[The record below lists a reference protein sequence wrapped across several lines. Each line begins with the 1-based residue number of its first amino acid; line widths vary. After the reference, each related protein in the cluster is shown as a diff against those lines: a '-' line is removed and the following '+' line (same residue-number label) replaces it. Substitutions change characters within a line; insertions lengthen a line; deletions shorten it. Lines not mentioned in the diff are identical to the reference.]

1 MAPVS
6 ILLVLVAN
14 VLTTSASPVRG
25 RKAREVGY
33 VGMEIQ
39 HEKVDSAV
47 TQGYVSKAAYEPE
60 AESISDDAH
69 PIIVDKIHFPELS
82 QAQLQDLQQAQES
95 SSLPSFST
103 LAFIFCI
110 AGFAAILYRSTKTDK
125 KGSGM
130 QDSPYV
136 QEALAALSGGLGP
149 FSNFVMNSAVQA
161 RNAADRWN
169 NGEKAV
175 PLFTAGEMSNSGLLD
190 ESEFEDNADSQVV
203 SDASVGFFAEDE
215 VQPEVPP
222 ALVPCANLMD
232 GFD

>member
-6 ILLVLVAN
+6 ILLVLAAN

-25 RKAREVGY
+25 RRAREVGY
-33 VGMEIQ
+33 VGIEIQ
-39 HEKVDSAV
+39 HEKVDSSV
-47 TQGYVSKAAYEPE
+47 TQGYVSKAAYVPE

-103 LAFIFCI
+103 LTFFFCI
-110 AGFAAILYRSTKTDK
+110 AGFAAILYRSTKSDK
-125 KGSGM
+125 KGGGA

-136 QEALAALSGGLGP
+136 QEALAALAGGLGP

-169 NGEKAV
+169 NGQKAV
-175 PLFTAGEMSNSGLLD
+175 LFKADETSNSGLLED
-190 ESEFEDNADSQVV
+190 SEFDDNDDSQIV
-203 SDASVGFFAEDE
+203 SDASVGFFTEDE
-215 VQPEVPP
+215 VQPEVP